1 MPLRIADKDKQIT
14 RTYSLTQELPNV
26 ISSTWTTV
34 TPTAKID
41 EISTYQYATTVR
53 SGSFASHEESVYI
66 DQMVSTDVFRAV
78 TSIISSYES
87 TKTITDISYNT
98 SDSAKFTSYNK
109 TITYTAFDREET
121 KLEETGDNRN
131 DPVRGIVSYN
141 TESMSFGHTTFPAAS
156 ASTEYS
162 NGSTLLTISVTS
174 DFNCVLMSKTGIQN
188 RIIYFTNDSYDANP
202 IYTYASD
209 FPYSNDNIT
218 INKDGNYFYITRNAY
233 KVVAS
238 IYSGLS
244 FNPYGTHTS
253 QTNFVGKITAGLT
266 QTTASV
272 LIAEPIP
279 EMYRTSAAF
288 FNLYND
294 AYPAFGI
301 AYRQLCSSSMNAS
314 ISSLVNDIYNA
325 ESTAFIS
332 YAEQSVTGH
341 ASVQMTQADYMYTNY
356 IQGDRKSTWEDY
368 LYRDSIMSNY
378 SSALS
383 NNQEY
388 FYLHNTTGTKN
399 IYVYDSILRNAVPA
413 EVSIWTGASVTSTLT
428 RVTGLSQSSSEDTTA
443 YAGQSSFITT
453 TATSASLSVSGT
465 GVVKQDVRISYNDSR
480 SSTYGTAGSSS
491 SVSTSGYT
499 GKSSISTKTSTAISE
514 SISASTSLHR
524 GVYVSGNTKYD
535 TTYTSNYNTTSSSSI
550 NSSVTY
556 KTSSESNQTTYSNT
570 ASDLGIIHISGI
582 DITMFSSASDILS
595 TSSVSY
601 SDYRST
607 FVRSVSSVVTY
618 NGSNNLYDAFV
629 SSVYFYSDML
639 ATTTANSAA
648 STWVDSYTVSHCRQT
663 SNGLGLTATFG
674 AAYDQIIS
682 NSSATW
688 EKSAY
693 TAAFGTTGTSSLK
706 NIGFFKISDG
716 NIGNLAAFIIGYPY
730 AETKLVTENAST
742 YSSIEPRITLRP
754 YVTSK
759 TSISGSAGGYHC
771 MSLLKSGNYI
781 FGWFQNATTSYDR
794 LTYSAFYAA
803 SSLSTLSIA
812 DVMQHYT
819 RVEKLIQGSSTMSSL
834 SHVTFAEVHPAPF
847 AKSGLQA
854 FTARTGVLG
863 YNAGT
868 SCRFSFRQRTCNST
882 ASRVISYTYT
892 TISSLK
898 NSMTY
903 YSSTKSSKTV
913 TYSSTRQGNTTST
926 KTSSTSTS
934 VSSYTSAS
942 TTASSTATYNVTTS
956 TYIQSAYQS
965 LISSLQSLGMQAL
978 ENASYTTTSTY
989 GMNTVPVGGYKYSHT
1004 AVYGTTSTS
1013 STSRSSSTNTNGSC
1027 TIPNLSSTT
1036 ALTRSDTFTTTTNG
1050 VTDSAWTSTAYVTTS
1065 SVYSTSTQMTTSSN
1079 FTGEGTYIMQSN
1091 FLTASY
1097 NTNMIYYPLSSSSST
1112 ITFDEWYSTFSG
1124 SSSAVTYEQKG
1135 STSGTAFVEGEYI
1148 YYTETYPEYTT
1159 STATFDTVTKSLTSS
1174 KFDTFTVESSST
1186 FPDVEYVTDQ
1196 VSETHYYA
1204 TTTNV
1209 GTTTSLTRTYNFNYR
1224 PELSILDDVTVTL
1237 TDVSTHNTL
1246 V

>member
-66 DQMVSTDVFRAV
+66 DQTVSTDVFRAV

-87 TKTITDISYNT
+87 TKTITDVSYNT
-98 SDSAKFTSYNK
+98 SDNAKFTSYNK
-109 TITYTAFDREET
+109 TVTYTAFDREET
-121 KLEETGDNRN
+121 RIEDTGDNYN
-131 DPVRGIVSYN
+131 DSVRGIASYN

-156 ASTEYS
+156 ASSKYS

-174 DFNCVLMSKTGIQN
+174 DFNCVLMSKTNVQN
-188 RIIYFTNDSYDANP
+188 QIIYFTNDSYTAAP

-218 INKDGNYFYITRNAY
+218 IDKDGDYFYITRNAY
-233 KVVAS
+233 DVAAS
-238 IYSGLS
+238 IYSSLS

-253 QTNFVGKITAGLT
+253 QTNFIGKITAGLT
-266 QTTASV
+266 QTTAAA

-288 FNLYND
+288 FNLYNN

-301 AYRQLCSSSMNAS
+301 AYRQLCSSSMDAN
-314 ISSLVNDIYNA
+314 ISSLVNDTYNA
-325 ESTAFIS
+325 ESTAFVS

-341 ASVQMTQADYMYTNY
+341 ASVQMTQVDHMYTNY

-388 FYLHNTTGTKN
+388 FYLHNTTSTDAGYK
-399 IYVYDSILRNAVPA
+399 YDSVLRNAVPA
-413 EVSIWTGASVTSTLT
+413 EISIWTGASVTSTLT

-443 YAGQSSFITT
+443 YAGSSSFITT

-499 GKSSISTKTSTAISE
+499 GNTSISTKTSTAISE
-514 SISASTSLHR
+514 SISASTSLER
-524 GVYVSGNTKYD
+524 GIHASGSTKYD
-535 TTYTSNYNTTSSSSI
+535 TTTSANATKVWSSSL
-550 NSSVTY
+550 V
-556 KTSSESNQTTYSNT
+556 KTS
-570 ASDLGIIHISGI
+570 I
-582 DITMFSSASDILS
+582 S
-595 TSSVSY
+595 TSSYANNVTINFVSFTHFYNSFTDNTVGDNGATAASTTKKHSFYSTGASNATTYHTSALDTLFASTSY
-601 SDYRST
+601 S
-607 FVRSVSSVVTY
+607 SSNASFSSGDNFYVTIGTY
-618 NGSNNLYDAFV
+618 NDGHPNFYLNFPGSFTYRNTITVMINTSTALLNPWYSTSA
-629 SSVYFYSDML
+629 SVGNAIAFYSNSTRICISCTNTNKPTYWGAIFGL
-639 ATTTANSAA
+639 GEKTFAYTATTTATSPYGSFTNTVKVYGNMPNYVVPDNGTGFANQGASRLYIVKPNYALTSFKFTTYQANWVSASSISSIFY
-648 STWVDSYTVSHCRQT
+648 STLT
-663 SNGLGLTATFG
+663 SNGVPSSGT
-674 AAYDQIIS
+674 IS
-682 NSSATW
+682 TV
-688 EKSAY
+688 
-693 TAAFGTTGTSSLK
+693 
-706 NIGFFKISDG
+706 I
-716 NIGNLAAFIIGYPY
+716 
-730 AETKLVTENAST
+730 
-742 YSSIEPRITLRP
+742 
-754 YVTSK
+754 
-759 TSISGSAGGYHC
+759 TSI
-771 MSLLKSGNYI
+771 
-781 FGWFQNATTSYDR
+781 Q
-794 LTYSAFYAA
+794 
-803 SSLSTLSIA
+803 
-812 DVMQHYT
+812 
-819 RVEKLIQGSSTMSSL
+819 
-834 SHVTFAEVHPAPF
+834 
-847 AKSGLQA
+847 
-854 FTARTGVLG
+854 TA
-863 YNAGT
+863 
-868 SCRFSFRQRTCNST
+868 
-882 ASRVISYTYT
+882 
-892 TISSLK
+892 
-898 NSMTY
+898 
-903 YSSTKSSKTV
+903 
-913 TYSSTRQGNTTST
+913 TTST
-926 KTSSTSTS
+926 KTASTSTS
-934 VSSYTSAS
+934 LSSYTSAS
-942 TTASSTATYNVTTS
+942 TTLSGTKTYSVTTS
-956 TYIQSAYQS
+956 TYISTANLN

-978 ENASYTTTSTY
+978 ENASYTITSTY
-989 GMNTVPVGGYKYSHT
+989 AQNTAPVGGYKYAYS

-1013 STSRSSSTNTNGSC
+1013 STSQSSSTNTNGSC

-1050 VTDSAWTSTAYVTTS
+1050 ATDSAWTSTAYVTTS
-1065 SVYSTSTQMTTSSN
+1065 SVYSTSTQMITSSN

-1112 ITFDEWYSTFSG
+1112 IPFDEWYSTFSG
-1124 SSSAVTYEQKG
+1124 SSSAVTYEQKC
-1135 STSGTAFVEGEYI
+1135 STSGTAAVEGEYI

-1174 KFDTFTVESSST
+1174 KFDTFTVESSTT

-1209 GTTTSLTRTYNFNYR
+1209 GTTTSLTETYSFDYK
-1224 PELSILDDVTVTL
+1224 PELSILDSVTISL

-1246 V
+1246 I